1 MVTAANENETSST
14 KESLLYVDIETKTS
28 QPHNEEEMFKHLR
41 DFARGFDGLYVNP
54 PAQPSFRAYESYQ
67 HMDGTD
73 EYVLTRPSKEQV
85 QATTGFLLNRG
96 RTLPPV
102 IYKPLPINR
111 EDVLNFFYN
120 ADGLPAKELETKFHA
135 RLLERGMTAEEID
148 LYYENQ
154 YRELAKRIGSDSESF
169 SDPAPQ
175 PQPQPPPELIPRH
188 EIVSRRRKYK
198 RYNNKNE

>member
-28 QPHNEEEMFKHLR
+28 QPHNEEEMFKRLR
-41 DFARGFDGLYVNP
+41 DFATGFDGLYVNP
-54 PAQPSFRAYESYQ
+54 PAQPSFRAYE
-67 HMDGTD
+67 G

-111 EDVLNFFYN
+111 EDVLNFFHN
-120 ADGLPAKELETKFHA
+120 ADGLLAKELETKFHA
-135 RLLERGMTAEEID
+135 RLLERGMTAEDID
-148 LYYENQ
+148 LYYEQQ
-154 YRELAKRIGSDSESF
+154 YRAIAKRIGSDSESL
-169 SDPAPQ
+169 PRCPQ
-175 PQPQPPPELIPRH
+175 PQPQSPPELIPRH
-188 EIVSRRRKYK
+188 EIVPRRRKYK
-198 RYNNKNE
+198 RYNNKN

>member
-28 QPHNEEEMFKHLR
+28 QPHNEEEMFKRLR
-41 DFARGFDGLYVNP
+41 DFATGFDGLYVNL
-54 PAQPSFRAYESYQ
+54 PAQPSFR
-67 HMDGTD
+67 
-73 EYVLTRPSKEQV
+73 EQV

-111 EDVLNFFYN
+111 EDVLNFFHN
-120 ADGLPAKELETKFHA
+120 ADGLLAKELETKFHA
-135 RLLERGMTAEEID
+135 RLLERGMTAEDID
-148 LYYENQ
+148 LYYEQQ
-154 YRELAKRIGSDSESF
+154 YRAIAKRIGSDSESL
-169 SDPAPQ
+169 PRCRQPQ

-188 EIVSRRRKYK
+188 EIVPRRRKYK
-198 RYNNKNE
+198 RYNNKN